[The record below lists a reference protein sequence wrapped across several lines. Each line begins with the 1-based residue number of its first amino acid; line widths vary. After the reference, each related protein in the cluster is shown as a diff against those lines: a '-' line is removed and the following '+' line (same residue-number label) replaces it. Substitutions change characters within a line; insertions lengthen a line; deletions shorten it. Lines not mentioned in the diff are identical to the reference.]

1 MWVCCVLYVVL
12 YRALL
17 HTVTFYWKISLIK
30 QGKTSGY
37 LPTVHVSPTV
47 AVPVPVATC
56 MRSYKEVHVKG
67 TPNDMTQKSVTQEF
81 LISDK

>member
-17 HTVTFYWKISLIK
+17 HTGPFYWKISLIK

-47 AVPVPVATC
+47 AVPVPVAY
-56 MRSYKEVHVKG
+56 MYEVL
-67 TPNDMTQKSVTQEF
+67 QEVQSCKRDTKRHDPE
-81 LISDK
+81 ISDAGISNQ